1 MPYDIQPEYAHNGL
15 LIDKIYDDL
24 ANLNVRSST
33 VFLDAWFAGQD
44 RKYELV
50 VAGLRPILLEV
61 DVSYKWNV
69 TVFSASTS
77 KQVSGSFPNKKHG
90 LFTYFL
96 LKGLR
101 PENWKNNTS
110 LSYNELFQF
119 IQSNVEREAGNLDR
133 NQNPTITTIDGDKI
147 LVKR

>member
-1 MPYDIQPEYAHNGL
+1 MIKFQ
-15 LIDKIYDDL
+15 
-24 ANLNVRSST
+24 T
-33 VFLDAWFAGQD
+33 
-44 RKYELV
+44 
-50 VAGLRPILLEV
+50 
-61 DVSYKWNV
+61 
-69 TVFSASTS
+69 
-77 KQVSGSFPNKKHG
+77 
-90 LFTYFL
+90 
-96 LKGLR
+96 LR